1 MKIYN
6 IAALSAGTSYSFMV
20 RLQTGLATG
29 STVAPTVTIRTY
41 YSINIDYSIIDQI
54 NNQAINQTYTNYY
67 TIPNDFS
74 I

>member
-1 MKIYN
+1 
-6 IAALSAGTSYSFMV
+6 MV